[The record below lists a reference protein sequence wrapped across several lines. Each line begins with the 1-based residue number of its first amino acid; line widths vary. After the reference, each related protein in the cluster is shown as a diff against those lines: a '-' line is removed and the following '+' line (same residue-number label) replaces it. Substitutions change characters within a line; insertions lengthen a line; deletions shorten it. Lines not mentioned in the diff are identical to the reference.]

1 MAHSS
6 STTNYN
12 LPQFAPTDKPGWLT
26 DVNAGYLA
34 IDTAI
39 KNVSDTADAAKADA
53 TQAGEAATQAL
64 TDASAANAK
73 GSGAI
78 ASFASTFSNT
88 NTYPVDS
95 IVMYNN
101 LLYICIAAVTTPG
114 DWTGATNWARATVD
128 SLNAVINNRLNS
140 LEENTEESEWQ
151 NISLASGF
159 TNIVDKQSQFKT
171 KGDVLYFNLEVE
183 AASNPSWGSII
194 GWLGHTHYEACFAG
208 RYGNGICIIS
218 ISQTGSIL
226 FLTSTNTSQT
236 DRRLV
241 VYGSYIYEK

>member
-6 STTNYN
+6 STPNYN
-12 LPQFAPTDKPGWLT
+12 LPQFATTDKPAWLT

-39 KNVSDTADAAKADA
+39 KNASDNADTALEDASQAETDA
-53 TQAGEAATQAL
+53 TQALA
-64 TDASAANAK
+64 DASAANSKA
-73 GSGAI
+73 SGAV
-78 ASFASTFSNT
+78 ASLASNFSNT
-88 NTYPVDS
+88 NTYTVDS
-95 IVMYNN
+95 IVMYNS

-114 DWTGATNWARATVD
+114 DWTGSTNWARATVD
-128 SLNAVINNRLNS
+128 SLNAVINNRLNN

-183 AASNPSWGSII
+183 AATNPTWGTNI

-208 RYGNGICIIS
+208 RYGNGIALIS
-218 ISQTGSIL
+218 VQNTGNIV
-226 FLTSTNTSQT
+226 FLSSTNTSQT
-236 DRRLV
+236 DKRLI
-241 VYGSYIYEK
+241 VYGSYVYEH

>member
-39 KNVSDTADAAKADA
+39 KNVSDTADAAQADA
-53 TQAGEAATQAL
+53 TQAGEDATQAI

-73 GSGAI
+73 GSGAV

-114 DWTGATNWARATVD
+114 DWTGSTNWSRATVE
-128 SLNAVINNRLNS
+128 SLNAVINNRLAN
-140 LEENTEESEWQ
+140 LEESTEESAWQ
-151 NISLASGF
+151 DISLTSGF
-159 TNIVDKQSQFKT
+159 TNIVDKQSQYKT
-171 KGDVLYFNLEVE
+171 KGDVIYFNLEVE
-183 AASNPSWGSII
+183 AAANPTWGTHI
-194 GWLGHTHYEACFAG
+194 GWLGHSHYEACFAG
-208 RYGNGICIIS
+208 RYGNGIAIIS
-218 ISQTGSIL
+218 IQTNGNIL
-226 FLTSTNTSQT
+226 FLASTNTSQT

-241 VYGSYIYEK
+241 VYGSYIYEQ